1 MGNEFSDHETEQ
13 INYLYLAHSKLRNC
27 SVGPSIN
34 TSLNFSD
41 VTIKCD
47 ITRDGSV
54 IYSSGELKSGEE
66 YMSHSLNNM
75 EYHHFKYDIH
85 RNPGDIHLHFFG
97 TSQLSFSTRKWK
109 FKPGDSISIYSDQ
122 FQGMLENTVEKS
134 SEENFEIKKV

>member
-1 MGNEFSDHETEQ
+1 
-13 INYLYLAHSKLRNC
+13 
-27 SVGPSIN
+27 
-34 TSLNFSD
+34 
-41 VTIKCD
+41 
-47 ITRDGSV
+47 
-54 IYSSGELKSGEE
+54 
-66 YMSHSLNNM
+66 MSHSLKNM

-122 FQGMLENTVEKS
+122 FQGRLENTVEKS